1 MHEAP
6 CCCDMGC
13 SGWTCCCV
21 SIPVAALGPFGG
33 FCYFGSLA
41 SVYQADVEG
50 QYGLE
55 SVTAL
60 SPKGSSSNGGSSGG
74 SSKPGCC
81 SRCCNAV
88 FNAFTHSCSFF
99 QIYMTLREMENERQ
113 VRAHPLGQ
121 QPASNAQQQQ
131 MQFQQQ
137 QQLQQQQQ
145 QLWQQQQFQQWQQQQ
160 LLQQQQG
167 QGISPAVT
175 SPVYA
180 QAVAVDASR

>member
-1 MHEAP
+1 MHETP

-21 SIPVAALGPFGG
+21 SLPVAAAGPLGG

-41 SVYQADVEG
+41 TVYQADVEG

-55 SVTAL
+55 RMTAL
-60 SPKGSSSNGGSSGG
+60 SPKGSSGGGE
-74 SSKPGCC
+74 PGCC
-81 SRCCNAV
+81 SRCCNAI
-88 FNAFTHSCSFF
+88 FNACTHSCSFF

-113 VRAHPLGQ
+113 VRTHPLGQ
-121 QPASNAQQQQ
+121 QPASNQLQQQ
-131 MQFQQQ
+131 MQYQQQ

-145 QLWQQQQFQQWQQQQ
+145 QQWQQQQFQQWQQEQQ
-160 LLQQQQG
+160 QQQQQG
-167 QGISPAVT
+167 QGAGAAAVVT

-180 QAVAVDASR
+180 QAIVVDH